1 MTIDTL
7 RELCSNDDGQ
17 AMVEYAFLIA
27 LIAAVVVG
35 VLQTIGTDVDAIFGL
50 VEEGF

>member
-1 MTIDTL
+1 MTIDIL
-7 RELCSNDDGQ
+7 RELSSNDDGQ
-17 AMVEYAFLIA
+17 AMVEYAFLLA

-35 VLQTIGTDVDAIFGL
+35 VLQTIGTDVNAIFEV

>member
-1 MTIDTL
+1 MTDHL
-7 RELCSNDDGQ
+7 LELHSNDDGQ
-17 AMVEYAFLIA
+17 AIVEYAFLLA

-35 VLQTIGTDVDAIFGL
+35 VLQTIGTDVNAIFEL